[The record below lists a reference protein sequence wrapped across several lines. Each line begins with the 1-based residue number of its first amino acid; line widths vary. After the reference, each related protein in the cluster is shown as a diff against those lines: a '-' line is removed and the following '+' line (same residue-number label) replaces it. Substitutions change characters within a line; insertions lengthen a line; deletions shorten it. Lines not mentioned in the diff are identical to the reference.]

1 MPSTRDTSRGIVAMN
16 FAMFCFI
23 SSDALVKWI
32 TLSLPLGE
40 AIFLRGLI
48 ASAIMAAVIAGSGDW
63 RAWRALFEPRMG
75 LRLVGEVGATAFY
88 LVALVHMPIANVSAV
103 FQATPLVMTA
113 SAAIFL
119 GETVGPRRWAA
130 IAVGFLG
137 VMIIVRPGL
146 DGFDAWSLAVLAAV
160 GFVGLRD
167 IATARIPSGVPAGLV
182 TFVTA
187 VSVTALGLVLQPF
200 EAVIGRNVEWVV
212 PAPATAALVGL
223 NAVTLLGGYVGLLI
237 ATRLAETSAIAPFR
251 YTLLVWS
258 FLFGVVIFGQ
268 YPDLPTLVGAAI
280 VVATG
285 LYAFHRERRSRDPRR
300 AGAADDADRETA
312 GIPPS

>member
-1 MPSTRDTSRGIVAMN
+1 MPSTRDTPRGIVAMN

-40 AIFLRGLI
+40 AIFLRGLV
-48 ASAIMAAVIAGSGDW
+48 ASVIMAGVVAGSGDW
-63 RAWRALFEPRMG
+63 RAWRALVEPRMG

-167 IATARIPSGVPAGLV
+167 IATARMPIGAPTGLV
-182 TFVTA
+182 TFATA
-187 VSVTALGLVLQPF
+187 VSVTGLGLALRPF
-200 EAVIGRNVEWVV
+200 EAVIGRNVDWVV
-212 PAPATAALVGL
+212 PDPFIAALVGL

-258 FLFGVVIFGQ
+258 FLFGVIVFGQ
-268 YPDLPTLVGAAI
+268 YPDGPTLIGAAI
-280 VVATG
+280 VVGTG
-285 LYAFHRERRSRDPRR
+285 LLAYHRERS
-300 AGAADDADRETA
+300 A
-312 GIPPS
+312 PSTSAT